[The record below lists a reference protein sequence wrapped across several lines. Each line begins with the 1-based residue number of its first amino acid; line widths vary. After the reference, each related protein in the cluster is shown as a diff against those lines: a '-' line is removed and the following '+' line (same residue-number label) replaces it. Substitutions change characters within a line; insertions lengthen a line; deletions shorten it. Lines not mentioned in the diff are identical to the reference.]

1 MRFFYQSVPGK
12 SVRYKEVF
20 AIERFS
26 MRFFINPFPGKVSVI
41 RRCSL

>member
-12 SVRYKEVF
+12 SVRYKVF